1 MNPEQE
7 RKTLDLFISRG
18 CKPQRGDWR
27 SGLRGFLNNR
37 KKSFS
42 KALERRDLL
51 IYLISTGDDHCD
63 SDFPGSRL
71 SYQAYGGMCKP
82 CSLSQS
88 SLVGDL
94 WDSLLDI
101 YGYNVSEFRQDYQ
114 RIPTYK
120 NGYTREIF
128 EQLWSGREER
138 CPYWDDEPWPK
149 FLNKKAQLQFESKL
163 DLGLCAYCK
172 HCLDQ
177 TCPCHVCGVCL
188 LVFRYLCHETSDPDH
203 QHDRR
208 CPRVRVGYL
217 VECENCGR
225 FEFKPKVDSDSVL
238 DDGMTDYLDISKS
251 SIVSGRR
258 QSPSLKRVTEC
269 CCCRFGEISSD
280 DESVGGAEL

>member
-7 RKTLDLFISRG
+7 RETLDLFIGRG
-18 CKPQRGDWR
+18 YKPERSDPR
-27 SGLRGFLNNR
+27 SGLRGFLGSW

-42 KALERRDLL
+42 KVLERRDLL
-51 IYLISTGDDHCD
+51 IYLISTGEDPCDDNL
-63 SDFPGSRL
+63 PGPTL
-71 SYQAYGGMCKP
+71 SYTAYGGMCKP

-101 YGYNVSEFRQDYQ
+101 HGYDFSRFRQDYR
-114 RIPTYK
+114 RIATYK

-149 FLNKKAQLQFESKL
+149 FLNKKAQLEFELKL
-163 DLGLCAYCK
+163 DLGLCTYCK

-177 TCPCHVCGVCL
+177 TCPCHGCGVCL
-188 LVFRYLCHETSDPDH
+188 LVFLYLCHETSDPDH
-203 QHDRR
+203 EHDRR

-217 VECENCGR
+217 EECENCGR
-225 FEFKPKVDSDSVL
+225 FEFRPKVDSDSVS
-238 DDGMTDYLDISKS
+238 DDRMTDHLDISKS
-251 SIVSGRR
+251 SIVSGHR
-258 QSPSLKRVTEC
+258 QSPSHKRVTEC
-269 CCCRFGEISSD
+269 CYCRFEEISSD